1 MSLFFEDE
9 IRKVAESMDDAELEN
24 LLSQDP
30 RRKQHWKSRNRNNNS
45 RKMHRPDKRRWD
57 ADDDNMN

>member
-9 IRKVAESMDDAELEN
+9 IRKVAENMEDADLEN

-30 RRKQHWKSRNRNNNS
+30 RRKQHWKSHNRNNS
-45 RKMHRPDKRRWD
+45 RKTHRPDKRRWD
-57 ADDDNMN
+57 RDDDNMN

>member
-9 IRKVAESMDDAELEN
+9 IRKVAKNMDDDELEN

-30 RRKQHWKSRNRNNNS
+30 RRKQHWKSRNRNTS
-45 RKMHRPDKRRWD
+45 RKMHRPARKKWGT
-57 ADDDNMN
+57 DDDKMN